1 MNKPRKVS
9 DDELRNDR
17 PNDIVIICEECRHSY
32 PGERD
37 AITGALSF
45 KHLKEDGEQIKGKVH
60 WIDKCFTCIRKEHE
74 DVVKEAS
81 EKELLSTSNE
91 NIEEE
96 TMQEV

>member
-17 PNDIVIICEECRHSY
+17 PNDIVIICEKCRHSY

-37 AITGALSF
+37 AITGVLSF
-45 KHLKEDGEQIKGKVH
+45 KHLKDGEQLRGRVH
-60 WIDKCFTCIRKEHE
+60 WIDKCFTCIRKEQQ
-74 DVVKEAS
+74 DAVKEAS
-81 EKELLSTSNE
+81 ERELFSISNE
-91 NIEEE
+91 NVEEE